1 MRIYHLLLF
10 SLLLLFNAKVWT
22 TKDLIEYAEENE
34 NSIAPE
40 GEEYYIID
48 PENFFTSE
56 QKNTLFSYMEEIDN
70 KHSVKIILI
79 ILKEITTT
87 YEKITEFGRKF
98 TQLLVPNSTKRDSY
112 ITVIIKTSKKIY
124 GTSTWPNADLLF
136 PNQFMENVLSAVES
150 KMKREEYFEVCKA
163 MLGYFRDQK
172 DPGKKKGNT
181 KAGIIIGIVLGS
193 ILGIALIYAIIS
205 IIIKTKNK
213 KIMEK
218 IQIEIID
225 KIRNKEITAEYF
237 NTHCI
242 LCFKEM
248 NNNSSAPP
256 VKEVEVIQ
264 VQHAQGAS
272 EEIKATNLNLS
283 DNNQKKKETDP
294 EDLTTLPC
302 GHKYHTECFDKWY
315 EKDTICPKCRER
327 LDGLPV
333 ENNMQLGYHVM
344 NIQLSYLPFAKD
356 YIYDEQTFKIIIVN
370 KITKTGRY
378 DDSFEDVV
386 PDKKK

>member
-1 MRIYHLLLF
+1 MRIYYLLLF
-10 SLLLLFNAKVWT
+10 SFFLLFNGKVWT
-22 TKDLIEYAEENE
+22 TKDLITYAEENE

-40 GEEYYIID
+40 GKEYYIID

-70 KHSVKIILI
+70 KHGVKIILI
-79 ILKEITTT
+79 ILKEITTA
-87 YEKITEFGRKF
+87 YETITEFGTKF
-98 TQLLVPNSTKRDSY
+98 TQLLVYNSAKRDFY
-112 ITVIIKTSKKIY
+112 ITVTLR
-124 GTSTWPNADLLF
+124 TSTKDYGISTFPSADLVF
-136 PNQFMENVLSAVES
+136 PDKFMKNVISAVRS
-150 KMKREEYFEVCKA
+150 KMNTEQYFEMCKK
-163 MLGYFRDQK
+163 MLGYFKDLK
-172 DPGKKKGNT
+172 DPGKKGDT
-181 KAGIIIGIVLGS
+181 KTGIIIGIVLGS
-193 ILGIALIYAIIS
+193 ILGVALIYAIIAV
-205 IIIKTKNK
+205 IIKVKHK

-218 IQIEIID
+218 MQIEIID
-225 KIRNKEITAEYF
+225 KIKNKEITAEYF

-256 VKEVEVIQ
+256 CKEVEVIQ

-272 EEIKATNLNLS
+272 EEIRATNLNLC

-315 EKDTICPKCRER
+315 ERDTICPKCRER

-370 KITKTGRY
+370 KISRTGRY